1 MRDWLDIVEIH
12 NSENPH
18 HHSHT
23 ETLHEIKLVLSSK
36 LAWNA
41 FNQFTFLDFHALPLI
56 ILVTELTE
64 SNQRE

>member
-1 MRDWLDIVEIH
+1 MRGWLDIVEIH

-18 HHSHT
+18 HHSST
-23 ETLHEIKLVLSSK
+23 ETSHKIKLVFSSK

-41 FNQFTFLDFHALPLI
+41 INQFAFLDCHALPLI